1 VSLLTQNTKVEALA
15 RVPLLAGLSRRELG
29 QLAKVAEELDFP
41 AGRMLARE
49 GTMSREFFAI
59 VEGDVEMTRKGKH
72 VVTIGPGDFIGEFSL
87 LVCRPRQV
95 TATAKTPV
103 RAFVLT
109 ERHFKQLL
117 DSSPGVE
124 LKIMRSLVEWVRE
137 LVDDPALLSG

>member
-1 VSLLTQNTKVEALA
+1 MALLTQNTKVDALR

-29 QLAKVAEELDFP
+29 ELAKVAEDLEFP
-41 AGRMLARE
+41 AGRVLARE
-49 GTMSREFFAI
+49 GSMSREFFAI
-59 VEGDVEMTRKGKH
+59 VEGEVEMTRKGKH

-109 ERHFKQLL
+109 ERHFLELL
-117 DSSPGVE
+117 RTHPGVE
-124 LKIMRSLVEWVRE
+124 LKVMRSLVEWVRE

>member
-1 VSLLTQNTKVEALA
+1 VVLLSHNTKVEALR

-29 QLAKVAEELDFP
+29 GLAKVAEDLEFP
-41 AGRMLARE
+41 PGKVLARE

-59 VEGDVEMTRKGKH
+59 VEGEVEMTRKGKH

-95 TATAKTPV
+95 TATAKTTV

-109 ERHFKQLL
+109 ERHFEQLL
-117 DSSPGVE
+117 ETHPGVE
-124 LKIMRSLVEWVRE
+124 VKVMRSLVEWVRE

>member
-1 VSLLTQNTKVEALA
+1 MALLSQNTKVDALS
-15 RVPLLAGLSRRELG
+15 RVPLLAGLSNRELG
-29 QLAKVAEELDFP
+29 QLAKVAEDLDFP

-59 VEGDVEMTRKGKH
+59 VEGEVEMTRKGKH

-109 ERHFKQLL
+109 ERHFLGLL
-117 DSSPGVE
+117 RTNPGVE
-124 LKIMRSLVEWVRE
+124 LKVMRSLVEWVRE